1 MNQTTPSNHSGYE
14 AYTIICSGA
23 IHVIP
28 LCNECKVSIYV
39 ASLLVVLLIIP
50 TVFLNLIAFVVIV
63 KTKKLFTP
71 SNVLIASTAV
81 CDFLS
86 AIISMLLWILTWLFG
101 LQKKHYCVIYLS
113 AVFASHALS
122 FLSFLLV
129 NIISLDRYLA
139 LFKPFFYKHRVSGNL
154 IYYVPIMV
162 ALSFVVLILN
172 VASFVTPE
180 KQIFQDIILVSLPP
194 FMLHGVYSH
203 FKILYKVKNISRKNT
218 RKRSISS
225 CSLPTSNSEN
235 KNNFILSTV
244 SCLINSNAVICSV
257 FHKKKCS
264 HFELPS
270 EMKNSKEKLK
280 QINISY
286 LTFFLL
292 ASFYLCYT
300 PYVIVTAT
308 RRINPSIKKVQWI
321 HVAFIWSYPMICIKS
336 LVNPILYCYRVRLIK
351 EQVKRQT
358 LKIKICN
365 N

>member
-1 MNQTTPSNHSGYE
+1 MP
-14 AYTIICSGA
+14 
-23 IHVIP
+23 
-28 LCNECKVSIYV
+28 
-39 ASLLVVLLIIP
+39 
-50 TVFLNLIAFVVIV
+50 
-63 KTKKLFTP
+63 
-71 SNVLIASTAV
+71 
-81 CDFLS
+81 
-86 AIISMLLWILTWLFG
+86 LWILTWLFG
-101 LQKKHYCVIYLS
+101 LQKKHYYVIYLS

-194 FMLHGVYSH
+194 FMLHA
-203 FKILYKVKNISRKNT
+203 
-218 RKRSISS
+218 
-225 CSLPTSNSEN
+225 SL
-235 KNNFILSTV
+235 
-244 SCLINSNAVICSV
+244 
-257 FHKKKCS
+257 
-264 HFELPS
+264 
-270 EMKNSKEKLK
+270 
-280 QINISY
+280 
-286 LTFFLL
+286 
-292 ASFYLCYT
+292 YLCYT

-351 EQVKRQT
+351 EQVMTHVDTRLVIHVDTRLVIHIDVDILDIIVNQ
-358 LKIKICN
+358 N
-365 N
+365 